1 MAVVQAP
8 LGGQV
13 NTEDDDEAPAAVTAP
28 GLAALQFQGPYQAI
42 YQQMQQKAD
51 AQRAAQQQMLGTLQQ
66 QESALGQTGMSDYDR
81 ASMLFQAA
89 GALGQTTRSGGFGET
104 LGNVGTAL
112 AGPLSKAAEAQ
123 RQRQSQLQQLQM
135 ARQKLGVEMAGTGG
149 VDPAQ
154 ALQLLKAQQ
163 DAQPKLTER
172 ERLLQGADLTPEQK
186 KAARLEALGIRDSE
200 EDEVK
205 NVYINGR
212 QTSVIMRGGK
222 PVDLVTGQ
230 PLDPSKLAAAEEEK
244 PDIKNII
251 VGGNTVSVRYING
264 KPVDPIT
271 GEPFDPQKVA
281 AVAQAA
287 ELSDRK
293 AAALEAGI
301 PLPEVDPARNISSPK
316 EKDRFRAQQAN
327 AANNF
332 LLKEEEKLPTS
343 KLQQDA
349 GSAKRFL
356 ELNSERQ
363 RQTGPGMGVLWSVS
377 PSNREMNALSIQIS
391 RGMRQT
397 GEGSMSDYDAQ
408 QFAKASIGTGNNYGT
423 NYNLGTAYIKAKEL
437 EQERREFFRSYVG
450 QNGTLQDAQKHWN
463 KYLKEN
469 PIFDPTKGVQSD
481 STKIR
486 LNPNRMEYTDYF
498 KKQMGPRTF
507 ERGPD
512 GQLILQQGQQP

>member
-1 MAVVQAP
+1 
-8 LGGQV
+8 
-13 NTEDDDEAPAAVTAP
+13 
-28 GLAALQFQGPYQAI
+28 
-42 YQQMQQKAD
+42 
-51 AQRAAQQQMLGTLQQ
+51 
-66 QESALGQTGMSDYDR
+66 
-81 ASMLFQAA
+81 
-89 GALGQTTRSGGFGET
+89 
-104 LGNVGTAL
+104 
-112 AGPLSKAAEAQ
+112 
-123 RQRQSQLQQLQM
+123 
-135 ARQKLGVEMAGTGG
+135 
-149 VDPAQ
+149 
-154 ALQLLKAQQ
+154 LQLLKAQQ